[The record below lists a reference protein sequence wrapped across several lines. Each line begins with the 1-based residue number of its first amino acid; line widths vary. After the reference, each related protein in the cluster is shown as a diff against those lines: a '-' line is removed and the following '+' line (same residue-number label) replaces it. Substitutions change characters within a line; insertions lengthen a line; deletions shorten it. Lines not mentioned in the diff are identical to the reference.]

1 MRSLKS
7 AGTNFRNSTVFSN
20 GHGNHPKSVG
30 TDVQGVPYVNTATLA
45 T

>member
-20 GHGNHPKSVG
+20 GHEITQNRSVQTCKG
-30 TDVQGVPYVNTATLA
+30 CHL
-45 T
+45 